1 MSNELPALL
10 NVQQAAERL
19 SLSPRAVQHRIA
31 TGRIA
36 ATKVGEGRTS
46 SYVITLEEVERVLAA
61 DRSTP
66 EAVAE

>member
-10 NVQQAAERL
+10 NVQQAAEKL

-46 SYVITLEEVERVLAA
+46 SYVITAAEIERVLAA
-61 DRSTP
+61 GHPTS
-66 EAVAE
+66 EAAS